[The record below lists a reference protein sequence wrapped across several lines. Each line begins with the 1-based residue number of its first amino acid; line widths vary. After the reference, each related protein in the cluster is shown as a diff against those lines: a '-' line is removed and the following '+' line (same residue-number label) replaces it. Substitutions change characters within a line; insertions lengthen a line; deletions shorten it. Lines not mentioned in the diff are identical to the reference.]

1 MSKLSFIPLIAAL
14 LLPIL
19 NSCASTSSTGSGSSS
34 HGELVVLDIGH
45 HINARGAQ
53 SPSTINGKK
62 LTELDFWYEYSYYVK
77 KEIEKAGYRC
87 VIINRGDAPK
97 SARLQQ
103 FASRAGV
110 RHLSQPK
117 TASPRY
123 PSKHFPDRVSA
134 GIISADYAVTH
145 KAACA
150 VFLHHNSS
158 GSGWSTR
165 PTPALFIYNKN
176 NGRQLAE
183 DIAAE
188 VIDDLPNYSSVSLQ
202 TRYVDASRAAGWMN
216 VCDDGGVP
224 AVVIESAYLNN
235 KPQAQMLATHERAL
249 DYAEAV
255 GEGIVDY
262 MNRRDRPAPRRRA
275 DPNVR
280 DKGSFGYAAESRA
293 LSVPGARRFWH

>member
-1 MSKLSFIPLIAAL
+1 MSKLSFIPLAAAL
-14 LLPIL
+14 LLPL
-19 NSCASTSSTGSGSSS
+19 LSSCASTSSAGAAG
-34 HGELVVLDIGH
+34 GGNGKLVVLDIGH

-53 SPSTINGKK
+53 APASLNGKK

-77 KEIEKAGYRC
+77 KEIEDAGYRC
-87 VIINRGDAPK
+87 VIVNRGDAPK
-97 SARLQQ
+97 SERLRQ

-110 RHLSQPK
+110 KHLSQPK
-117 TASPRY
+117 TSSPRY

-150 VFLHHNSS
+150 VFLHHNSAG
-158 GSGWSTR
+158 GSWSTR
-165 PTPALFIYNKN
+165 ATPALFIYNKN

-183 DIAAE
+183 NVAAE
-188 VIDDLPNYSSVSLQ
+188 VIKDLPNYSSVSLQ
-202 TRYVDASRAAGWMN
+202 TRYEDASRAAGWMN
-216 VCDDGGVP
+216 VCDDGGIP

-235 KPQAQMLATHERAL
+235 KPQAQMLTDHERAV

-262 MNRRDRPAPRRRA
+262 MNRSDKAAPRRRA

-280 DKGSFGYAAESRA
+280 DKGSFGYAAESRK
-293 LSVPGARRFWH
+293 LNVPGARRFWH